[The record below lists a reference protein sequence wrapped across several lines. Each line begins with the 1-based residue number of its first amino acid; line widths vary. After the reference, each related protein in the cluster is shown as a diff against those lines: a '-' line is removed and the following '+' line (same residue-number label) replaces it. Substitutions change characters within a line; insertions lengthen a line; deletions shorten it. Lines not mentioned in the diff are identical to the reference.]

1 MINLNVTLMKI
12 NNPHNTTGVCW
23 LEPPK
28 KKTCMLIAMIT
39 RNVTLV
45 QSPPP
50 SLFFMCRGEEGV
62 FLKNLLFGSFFSL
75 FNWIYFV
82 SVFNKKLFYQYG
94 SNLPGLFCN
103 IGPGMNPV
111 NKHLCTILP
120 IILVIIR

>member
-45 QSPPP
+45 QSPP

-82 SVFNKKLFYQYG
+82 SVFKKIVYQYG